1 MQHMKTMQKCLI
13 LLLAGAMA
21 AISCNKQQEVKTY
34 TISSDITSI
43 SEIPANNPGSQTL
56 VVTTDAPYWIAQGPD
71 WVTIDPVTGVGGGKS
86 TVVTLSFQSNY
97 KNESTDMAPRTGEVK
112 FSGGMTSLVVPVSQ
126 LGHKGYIDPNA
137 SIGGIPDEDE
147 FLDFIAAVND
157 GDPVVRWLN
166 DKQEVQLLA
175 DLDLSEVAEWV
186 PIGNVEK
193 TGNGNN
199 ASAPEGNYFTGV
211 FDGGGHT
218 IKGFKASKTD
228 IEDGGTYGFFG
239 ALYRATVKNLNLEA
253 DFTVGGL
260 STGDAGV
267 LAGTVYASTIENVK
281 IKATIKTEGTQT
293 DNKRFAVGG
302 LAGFVFCCSSE
313 GDLLESSIKNCEVE
327 VTVTGGSGKN
337 TKSGAT
343 AEAIASQRPN
353 IPMLSVTSNPR
364 VAGQLALAY
373 ANSAIVRPYDV
384 DYALNAALDL
394 KGTGYLKVPE
404 GKDSLTVVLVSGL
417 RDEEGGTNQIQIR
430 KI

>member
-1 MQHMKTMQKCLI
+1 MKTMQKCLI

-34 TISSDITSI
+34 TISSDITSV

-211 FDGGGHT
+211 FDT
-218 IKGFKASKTD
+218 PAAVDQLEKKLASK
-228 IEDGGTYGFFG
+228 
-239 ALYRATVKNLNLEA
+239 LKSV
-253 DFTVGGL
+253 L
-260 STGDAGV
+260 SIAAKV
-267 LAGTVYASTIENVK
+267 QLKAPNTIERSQGKSAHV
-281 IKATIKTEGTQT
+281 I
-293 DNKRFAVGG
+293 DKRK
-302 LAGFVFCCSSE
+302 L
-313 GDLLESSIKNCEVE
+313 
-327 VTVTGGSGKN
+327 
-337 TKSGAT
+337 
-343 AEAIASQRPN
+343 
-353 IPMLSVTSNPR
+353 
-364 VAGQLALAY
+364 
-373 ANSAIVRPYDV
+373 
-384 DYALNAALDL
+384 
-394 KGTGYLKVPE
+394 
-404 GKDSLTVVLVSGL
+404 
-417 RDEEGGTNQIQIR
+417 
-430 KI
+430 